1 MKLFRM
7 AFWLGIVIYNL
18 PSPASKSTGP
28 ESHNGSQGLAAKAA
42 SQFCPQPLE
51 PCAKTVEALTQRGEP
66 GGQYSSGDGVKPSQD
81 TLAPEDRTVPWRG
94 PDAKGLRGN
103 DPSAGSGRTALALR
117 SVARRYDN
125 RL

>member
-51 PCAKTVEALTQRGEP
+51 PCAKTFEALTQRGEP

-94 PDAKGLRGN
+94 PDAKGQRGN